1 MGKHRPHPLNTANSK
16 PILQIDMSTGACV
29 AEYPSIAEAERA
41 GFNRGNIN
49 KVLANKRKSANGFT
63 WGYKYN

>member
-1 MGKHRPHPLNTANSK
+1 MDKES
-16 PILQIDMSTGACV
+16 GAFIAV
-29 AEYPSIAEAERA
+29 YPSISEAGRA

-63 WGYKYN
+63 GVYKYN